1 MKNYTSLRKIVDVFH
16 LYGISLT
23 GKRKFVNLYT
33 DLHMQRIFV
42 SGLIFELELASNG
55 QLNDDEV
62 RSFTTPA
69 QIVSRL
75 IVR

>member
-16 LYGISLT
+16 LYGINLT
-23 GKRKFVNLYT
+23 GKRKFANLYT
-33 DLHMQRIFV
+33 HHKMEHIFV

-55 QLNDDEV
+55 QLNDDEI

-69 QIVSRL
+69 QIVNRL